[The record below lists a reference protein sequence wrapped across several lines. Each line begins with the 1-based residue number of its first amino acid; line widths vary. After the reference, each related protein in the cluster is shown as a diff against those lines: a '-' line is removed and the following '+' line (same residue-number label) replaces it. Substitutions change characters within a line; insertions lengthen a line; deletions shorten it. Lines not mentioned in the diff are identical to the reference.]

1 MKIAFLDFWKSDDE
15 SILNIFSEILIL
27 KNVEISDPNTA
38 DIIFYSVFGYEN
50 LKYNKPKIFF
60 TGENRRRWN
69 YNYQHDNNTIFYLT
83 TNTHEDYPEIPV
95 EKIKYCPHFILW
107 KDFLNYKKNR
117 SQKKKFCC
125 IVVSN
130 QDNEV
135 GCKLRNKLFL
145 DLSKYKKVDSA
156 GKCFNNTGFLVSK
169 NPKEYVEFMN
179 EYKFM
184 ITFEN
189 SFGEGYVTEKIFN
202 ALCAGVVPIYW
213 GDNKKAKEIFGKFP
227 CLETDFTCLET
238 DFHNLI
244 KEIIQL
250 DNDDEKYD
258 KLNQES
264 HFGENF
270 FYLINKFKDINL

>member
-1 MKIAFLDFWKSDDE
+1 MKVAFLDFWKSDDL
-15 SILNIFSEILIL
+15 SILNIFSDILTL
-27 KNVEISDPNTA
+27 NAEISDPESA

-60 TGENRRRWN
+60 TGENRRRWV
-69 YNYQHDNNTIFYLT
+69 YNYSNDNNTFYYLT
-83 TNTHEDYPEIPV
+83 TNSYEDYPEIPI

-107 KDFLNYKKNR
+107 KDFLNYKKCK

-130 QDNEV
+130 QDNGL
-135 GCKLRNKLFL
+135 GCKLRKKLFDIL
-145 DLSKYKKVDSA
+145 NKYKKVDSA
-156 GKCFNNTGFLVSK
+156 GKCFNNIGFLAPRD
-169 NPKEYVEFMN
+169 PKEYVEFMN

-202 ALCAGVVPIYW
+202 ALCAGTVPIYW
-213 GDNKKAKEIFGKFP
+213 GDNKKAKELFGNFLF
-227 CLETDFTCLET
+227 LENNFQD
-238 DFHNLI
+238 LI
-244 KEIIQL
+244 NQIIEL

-258 KLNQES
+258 LLNQES
-264 HFGENF
+264 HFTDNF
-270 FYLINKFKDINL
+270 FDLIKKIKDINI